1 MANITTTTQIDPGTS
16 PFYDRLLLER
26 AVPMFHHLKFAD
38 VKTLPKGE
46 SDSIKWRRYSALTVA
61 TAPLSEGVTPAGQQ
75 LGKNDLEARV
85 QQYGDYVHLTDIVNL
100 VNQDPIITETT
111 EVQGEQMGETF
122 DNLTRDYFAAN
133 ASQTTCSN
141 GTTGTSTDLNA
152 TDILGVIQT
161 LLGNNAKMINRVITA
176 GTGQG
181 TSPVRAGF
189 WGIIDSDLLND
200 LEDCAGFLSTAN
212 YPGQGMKLEGEW
224 GSVGNVRFLQTSI
237 GYYDGS
243 TYYHIPIIGKHAYA
257 TVNLEGGNARSIV
270 KALGSGGTA
279 DPLDQRSTIGWKALF
294 AVRILNDNFMHQLLS
309 TNY

>member
-161 LLGNNAKMINRVITA
+161 LL
-176 GTGQG
+176 
-181 TSPVRAGF
+181 
-189 WGIIDSDLLND
+189 
-200 LEDCAGFLSTAN
+200 
-212 YPGQGMKLEGEW
+212 
-224 GSVGNVRFLQTSI
+224 
-237 GYYDGS
+237 
-243 TYYHIPIIGKHAYA
+243 
-257 TVNLEGGNARSIV
+257 
-270 KALGSGGTA
+270 
-279 DPLDQRSTIGWKALF
+279 
-294 AVRILNDNFMHQLLS
+294 
-309 TNY
+309 